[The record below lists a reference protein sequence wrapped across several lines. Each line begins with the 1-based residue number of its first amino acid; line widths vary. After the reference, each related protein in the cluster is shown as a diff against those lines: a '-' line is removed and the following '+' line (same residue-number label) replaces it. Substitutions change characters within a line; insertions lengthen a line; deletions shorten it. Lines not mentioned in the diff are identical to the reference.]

1 MKNKMILCISIG
13 LMLSLLFLPSGL
25 STTADQTTLEI
36 IDITGGLGGVIVEV
50 KNTGDEIAQDI
61 WVITTV
67 NGGLFGTID
76 IHHECTGC
84 SACGS
89 TLGPDMIK
97 TENTLE
103 AGMLLGI
110 GPIEITT
117 SAGATNAEEV
127 SMETT
132 GFVIGPLAIIG

>member
-1 MKNKMILCISIG
+1 MKNKMMLCISIG
-13 LMLSLLFLPSGL
+13 LFVSFLLLPNGL
-25 STTADQTTLEI
+25 STNTNSTALEI
-36 IDITGGLGGVIVEV
+36 KAINGGLGGVSVEV
-50 KNTGDEIAQDI
+50 KNIGSEIAQDI

-67 NGGLFGTID
+67 NGGLFGNIN
-76 IHHECTGC
+76 ILHECTGC

-127 SMETT
+127 RMETT

>member
-1 MKNKMILCISIG
+1 MKNKMMLCISIG
-13 LMLSLLFLPSGL
+13 LFVSFLLLPNGL
-25 STTADQTTLEI
+25 STNTNSTSLEI
-36 IDITGGLGGVIVEV
+36 IAINGGLGGVSVEV
-50 KNTGDEIAQDI
+50 KNIGSEIAQDI

-67 NGGLFGTID
+67 NGGLFGNIN
-76 IHHECTGC
+76 ILHECTGC

>member
-1 MKNKMILCISIG
+1 MILCICIG
-13 LMLSLLFLPSGL
+13 LMLSLLILPSGL
-25 STTADQTTLEI
+25 STTTDQTTLEI
-36 IDITGGLGGVIVEV
+36 IDVTGGIGGITVEV
-50 KNTGDEIAQDI
+50 KNTGDETAQEI

-67 NGGLFGTID
+67 NGGLFGSIN

-84 SACGS
+84 SSCGS
-89 TLGPDMIK
+89 TLDPDMIK
-97 TENTLE
+97 TEKTLE
-103 AGMLLGI
+103 AGMLFGL